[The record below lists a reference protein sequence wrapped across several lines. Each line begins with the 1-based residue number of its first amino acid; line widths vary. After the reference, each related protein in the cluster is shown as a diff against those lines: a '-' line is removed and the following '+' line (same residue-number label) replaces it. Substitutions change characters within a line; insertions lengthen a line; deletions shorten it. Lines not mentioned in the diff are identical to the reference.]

1 MSSWLMLAL
10 AIIAVLGA
18 YAAYLH
24 WQLYRRNKVSMSAVD
39 SAVSDGRVGI
49 VAPTETGV
57 QRVAIKRSM
66 YLLADALLDDKL
78 THTEGCLRI
87 CAIAA
92 SLEDQA
98 LIRREYGVLFRVAE
112 ATAHIPILDA
122 WQALSKADKQRF
134 DRERQAIEA
143 KYNDAVIEAAQRIK
157 IQWTVYRRCQ

>member
-1 MSSWLMLAL
+1 MNSWLMVAALVIIAAL
-10 AIIAVLGA
+10 AG

-24 WQLYRRNKVSMSAVD
+24 WLLYRRNKPAGSAVKAG
-39 SAVSDGRVGI
+39 AVSNAKVG
-49 VAPTETGV
+49 VVDPAVPGV
-57 QRVAIKRSM
+57 QRVAIKRSL

-92 SLEDQA
+92 SLEDQE

-122 WQALSKADKQRF
+122 WQALSREDKQRF
-134 DRERQAIEA
+134 DQERKVIEA
-143 KYNDAVIEAAQRIK
+143 KYSDAVIEAAQRIK
-157 IQWTVYRRCQ
+157 AHYSL